1 MTHSRMAFVAR
12 HRFPRRFAPRRG
24 ASGTVGAPAAHLG
37 RRTAADQY
45 FNGKIAADA
54 VQAFP
59 ASIHTLGACRGQPF
73 VFGDLFL
80 YMTTASSV
88 ACA

>member
-1 MTHSRMAFVAR
+1 MTHSKMAFVAR
-12 HRFPRRFAPRRG
+12 HRFPRRFAPRRD
-24 ASGTVGAPAAHLG
+24 ASGTIGAPAAHLG

-59 ASIHTLGACRGQPF
+59 ASIHTLGACREQPF

-80 YMTTASSV
+80 YMKTASSV